1 MSEASCGSHAIRAPI
16 FWRINKM
23 AYKFQRGAAIISGS
37 LQAEE
42 GLQSI
47 ADSDV
52 IASGSA
58 ANIKLNGDGGA
69 GQSFFDVDVN
79 SNQGR
84 IRVNTNA
91 GAEVFK
97 VDSTG
102 ISGSGQL
109 DILGASTFGAN
120 TTCVATVSG
129 AVGTFGNIT
138 GTGLNLQVG
147 GITNAGSIAGATTIT
162 GSGQLSV
169 GGGVVNAGGI
179 NNQSSGIT
187 NAGAISGI
195 TTISGSGAATL
206 DVVSA
211 SILASADLTAG
222 RVPFVGAN
230 GVLRDSSKLAY
241 NDTAGSG
248 LAVDN
253 AISGSGV
260 LTVAGNISTDG
271 DIIFAARNT
280 AIGAALGANN
290 LTLGQSTSTVVVAG
304 NLTVQGTTTTIDT
317 TNTLIKDKLITLND
331 GGAST
336 SGTGVG
342 FEIEEGGSATGFIK
356 TDASDRTQWTLQ
368 APGASILTI
377 DMDAAGEIE
386 FSAAKKL
393 TVGGNFNI
401 DDDITAIAHEIN
413 VVADGN
419 TTVSASLSIADA
431 DGIILNDN
439 GVMKQ
444 IRASNLKDYVA
455 GSATAVSGTITLD
468 GAEDVFSAASV
479 LPTTSLILV
488 DAGANAVT
496 VTMPSASTNLGR
508 IFIVKDS
515 SASAASNNITI
526 TSSIEPN
533 NGNGFDGDA
542 SIVLESNFAAVS
554 LIAVSGGQGFG
565 YAIF

>member
-1 MSEASCGSHAIRAPI
+1 
-16 FWRINKM
+16 M

-42 GLQSI
+42 GLQGTL
-47 ADSDV
+47 DSDV

-58 ANIKLNGDGGA
+58 ANFKLNGDAGA
-69 GQSFFDVDVN
+69 AQTFFDVDVN

-91 GAEVFK
+91 GVEVFK

-129 AVGTFGNIT
+129 ALGRFGNLSGSGFSNAGGIVNAD
-138 GTGLNLQVG
+138 GINNQSS
-147 GITNAGSIAGATTIT
+147 GITNAGAVSGVTTIT
-162 GSGQLSV
+162 GSGQFSV
-169 GGGVVNAGGI
+169 GGGIVNAGGI
-179 NNQSSGIT
+179 NNQLSGIT

-230 GVLRDSSKLAY
+230 GVLRDSSKFTY
-241 NDTAGSG
+241 NDTTGNG
-248 LAVDN
+248 IVVDN
-253 AISGSGV
+253 GISGSGV
-260 LTVAGNISTDG
+260 ISAGGNITTDG
-271 DIIFAARNT
+271 DIVLAARNT
-280 AIGAALGANN
+280 AIGGALGANN
-290 LTLGQSTSTVVVAG
+290 LTIGQTASTIIIPG
-304 NLTVQGTTTTIDT
+304 NLTVQGATTTIDT
-317 TNTLIKDKLITLND
+317 TNTLVKDKLITLND
-331 GGAST
+331 GGGAA

-342 FEIEEGGSATGFIK
+342 FEVEEGGSATGFIK
-356 TDASDRTQWTLQ
+356 TDPSDRTQWTLQ

-401 DDDITAIAHEIN
+401 DDDISATAHEIN

-419 TTVSASLSIADA
+419 TTVSASLTIADT
-431 DGIILNDN
+431 DGFVINDA
-439 GVMKQ
+439 GTMKQ

-468 GAEDVFSAASV
+468 GAEDSFSAASV
-479 LPTTSLILV
+479 TPTTSLILV

>member
-1 MSEASCGSHAIRAPI
+1 
-16 FWRINKM
+16 M

-129 AVGTFGNIT
+129 AVGTFGSLSGSGFSNAGGIVNAD
-138 GTGLNLQVG
+138 GINNQSS

-187 NAGAISGI
+187 NAGAISGV
-195 TTISGSGAATL
+195 TSLSGATL
-206 DVVSA
+206 VA
-211 SILASADLTAG
+211 SDLTAG

-241 NDTAGSG
+241 NDTAGNG

-253 AISGSGV
+253 VISGSGN

-271 DIIFAARNT
+271 DIVFAARNT

-331 GGAST
+331 GGASA

-419 TTVSASLSIADA
+419 TTISASLSIADT
-431 DGIILNDN
+431 DGIVLNDA

-468 GAEDVFSAASV
+468 GAEDSFSAASV

-508 IFIVKDS
+508 IFIVKD
-515 SASAASNNITI
+515 AAQSAATNNITI

-542 SIVLESNFAAVS
+542 SIVLESDFAAVS